1 MIPLDD
7 LPAPQ
12 RRAVDLVKEVA
23 AEKGCRPYLVGGP
36 VRDLLLGRP
45 AIDLDFTVEDGSS
58 ALARSLARRINGRV
72 RSYPQF
78 LTYKVTADDFPTIDV
93 ATARSER
100 YRAPGA
106 LPAVTPG
113 TLQDDLLRRD
123 FAINAI
129 ALDLLSHELHDPTGG
144 QRDIEQKRI
153 RILHDQ
159 SFLDDPT
166 RIFRAIRLAARLGF
180 SIEPRTRK
188 LMENAIGGG
197 ALGSVS
203 KERLWHELSLAF
215 EENEA
220 PRVLESLNAAGA
232 LEMLFGR
239 RQIDRA
245 KLEQVQ
251 RVLRSDVTLDRDA
264 LYVSAI
270 LYGNASPV
278 DLEGSGLSQRRV
290 RNVVQIANE
299 LSRFTDSL
307 SEATS
312 DRQRFRILKHASPE
326 LLAVIAAAVPDDGPH
341 VARFQN
347 YQRFRLPL
355 RGTELEVP
363 LGPHVAKALERT
375 REAVF
380 MGEIGPEEAR
390 SFARQMAIKYLNR
403 EQVSERK

>member
-1 MIPLDD
+1 
-7 LPAPQ
+7 
-12 RRAVDLVKEVA
+12 
-23 AEKGCRPYLVGGP
+23 
-36 VRDLLLGRP
+36 
-45 AIDLDFTVEDGSS
+45 
-58 ALARSLARRINGRV
+58 
-72 RSYPQF
+72 
-78 LTYKVTADDFPTIDV
+78 
-93 ATARSER
+93 
-100 YRAPGA
+100 
-106 LPAVTPG
+106 
-113 TLQDDLLRRD
+113 
-123 FAINAI
+123 
-129 ALDLLSHELHDPTGG
+129 
-144 QRDIEQKRI
+144 
-153 RILHDQ
+153 
-159 SFLDDPT
+159 
-166 RIFRAIRLAARLGF
+166 
-180 SIEPRTRK
+180 
-188 LMENAIGGG
+188 
-197 ALGSVS
+197 
-203 KERLWHELSLAF
+203 
-215 EENEA
+215 
-220 PRVLESLNAAGA
+220 
-232 LEMLFGR
+232 
-239 RQIDRA
+239 
-245 KLEQVQ
+245 VQ
-251 RVLRSDVTLDRDA
+251 RVLRSDVTLDRHA

-341 VARFQN
+341 VARFQD

-403 EQVSERK
+403 EQVTKPSS